1 MSSIYDGAKNHKYA
15 QGNGDTNRVVR
26 VCDFVT
32 TCCSIGADSQGLL
45 SQPDPP
51 ELKVIG
57 LEVLAR
63 STTLAKPKV
72 GSVLDND
79 PEIQMKEFSER

>member
-15 QGNGDTNRVVR
+15 QGNGATDWVVR

-57 LEVLAR
+57 LEVLPR

-72 GSVLDND
+72 GSALDND
-79 PEIQMKEFSER
+79 PEIQTKEFSER

>member
-15 QGNGDTNRVVR
+15 QGNGTTDW
-26 VCDFVT
+26 VCEFVT
-32 TCCSIGADSQGLL
+32 ICCSIGADSQSLL

-51 ELKVIG
+51 ELKVVG

-72 GSVLDND
+72 GSALDND